1 VRRSILFII
10 AWALAAA
17 GCARR
22 ETAVA
27 TGSRDGVLHIGNRD
41 EPADLDPTINE
52 ASSTERILD
61 SVFEG
66 LVNVAGDGM
75 TIIPGAAERWEVS
88 PDGLTYTFHLR
99 AGARWSNGAPL
110 TSGDFLDTFMRALD
124 PQVGCEDAGY
134 MFPIHG
140 ARAFVEGRSADRA
153 SVGIRAPDPR
163 TLVITLDHP
172 APSLLTLLASS
183 PFLPVYM
190 PSLDANGG
198 RHQRGGPWERPG
210 VLVSNGPF
218 VLSDWKPNAYVSVRR
233 NPDYWDA
240 ARIRLN
246 EVRFYPTDDEDTEER
261 DFRAGQLHVT
271 GRLPVNKVA
280 VYLAGHPD
288 ELHINPTLRTN
299 YLTFNLARAPF
310 TDRRVRAAFSLAIDR
325 RELVRA
331 ALGRLGTPAYSWV
344 RPGTAGYS
352 PRSGF
357 RFDPAEGRRQ
367 LAAAGYP
374 GGAGLPPVEFTLN
387 GNGGY
392 TLQVAEV
399 LQQMWA
405 KNLGV
410 QVSVVPMEFKS
421 YLSAARE
428 RQFQVLLDGWF
439 PIPDPDHVL
448 EMGVTGDPN
457 NDSGLGD
464 RAYDDAYLESQV
476 APAAAGR
483 REAFDAM
490 EAINAREV
498 AYAPLY
504 FTNRAFLVHPSV
516 RGWRDNPIERIQW
529 RDLYLAP

>member
-1 VRRSILFII
+1 MRRLVLFML

-17 GCARR
+17 GCTRR
-22 ETAVA
+22 ETAVTA
-27 TGSRDGVLHIGNRD
+27 GSRDGVLHIGNRD
-41 EPADLDPTINE
+41 EPADLDPAINE

-61 SVFEG
+61 SIFEG
-66 LVNVAGDGM
+66 LVNIGGDGA

-99 AGARWSNGAPL
+99 AGARWSNGAPMA
-110 TSGDFLDTFMRALD
+110 SGDFLDTFMRALD

-140 ARAFVEGRSADRA
+140 ARAFVEGRSADPA

-172 APSLLTLLASS
+172 APSLLTMLASS

-218 VLSDWKPNAYVSVRR
+218 VLSEWKPNAYVSVRR
-233 NPDYWDA
+233 NPGYWDA

-246 EVRFYPTDDEDTEER
+246 EVRFYPTDDEDSEER
-261 DFRAGQLHVT
+261 AFRAGQLHVT

-280 VYLAGHPD
+280 VYVAGHPD
-288 ELHINPTLRTN
+288 ELHVNSTLRTN

-325 RELVRA
+325 RELVHA

-410 QVSVVPMEFKS
+410 QVSVAPMEFKS

-428 RQFQVLLDGWF
+428 KQFQVLLDGWA

-464 RAYDDAYLESQV
+464 RAYDEAYLASQV

-483 REAFDAM
+483 RAAFDIM

-504 FTNRAFLVHPSV
+504 YTNRAFLVHPSV
-516 RGWRDNPIERIQW
+516 RGWRDNVIERIQW